1 MQCPEQRVQD
11 FLVYNYTCGLLCLG
25 WYSYSYYFEEMKYEE
40 IAVLEGCAI
49 SSVEDSLEKA
59 KEKLVN
65 ILKTLK
71 K

>member
-1 MQCPEQRVQD
+1 ME
-11 FLVYNYTCGLLCLG
+11 
-25 WYSYSYYFEEMKYEE
+25 YFEEMKYEE
-40 IAVLEGCAI
+40 IAALEGCAI